1 MSNVFVLVLLME
13 NLWSYFDVE
22 KTSSDDHEE
31 NSGYLSHEE
40 KRARAKA

>member
-1 MSNVFVLVLLME
+1 MFVLVLLME
-13 NLWSYFDVE
+13 SLPSDSDVE

-31 NSGYLSHEE
+31 NSGYLSNEE